1 MLFHD
6 EPTDELDGVSRRT
19 LWEYLQSVRATDQAT
34 HFMTTL
40 ELEEA
45 YIYLFRSCDKGAA

>member
-19 LWEYLQSVRATDQAT
+19 LLEYLQSVRATDQAT

-45 YIYLFRSCDKGAA
+45 YIYLLRRSDGSAA

>member
-6 EPTDELDGVSRRT
+6 EPTDELNGVSRRT
-19 LWEYLQSVRATDQAT
+19 LWEYLQSVRAIEQAT
-34 HFMTTL
+34 HFMTTH

-45 YIYLFRSCDKGAA
+45 YIDLLHRSDGGAA

>member
-6 EPTDELDGVSRRT
+6 EPTDELDDVSRRT
-19 LWEYLQSVRATDQAT
+19 LWEYLQQVRATEQAT
-34 HFMTTL
+34 LFMTTH

-45 YIYLFRSCDKGAA
+45 YIYLLRRSDGGAA